1 MQLEPNGPVPW
12 EVGNLVEGMPGQS
25 EGKITPFRRWLAA
38 SPRVIDMY
46 CSDRSAEV
54 FFRVSHVPLV
64 RGLLPRHIIYG
75 HIDQEQ

>member
-1 MQLEPNGPVPW
+1 MEPNGPVPW

-46 CSDRSAEV
+46 CGDRSAEV
-54 FFRVSHVPLV
+54 FLRVRHVPLV
-64 RGLLPRHIIYG
+64 GASLATPHHLMVTC
-75 HIDQEQ
+75 DQEQ